1 MRRESRIL
9 EDYLVASARLGDR
22 QAFARLVELRGP
34 RLLSHATRLLGNREE
49 ARDAVQEGW
58 VDIYR
63 GLSGLRDPM
72 AFRAWATRIVTRK
85 CARLIKGKT
94 SRRKLLQELVLESDV
109 VPQTDASGYGS
120 GADAAK
126 VRAAIEALPPTHG
139 AAIALFYLED
149 MSVAEV
155 ALALDVPVGTIK
167 TRLMHA
173 REKLK
178 ALLKGDDDE
187 QVGQIDRGGPAGS
200 GS

>member
-34 RLLSHATRLLGNREE
+34 RLLSHATRLLRNREE
-49 ARDAVQEGW
+49 ARDAVQDSW

-63 GLSGLRDPM
+63 GLAGLRDPM
-72 AFRAWATRIVTRK
+72 AFPAWATRIVTRK

-94 SRRKLLQELVLESDV
+94 SRRKLEQDLVLNSDV
-109 VPQTDASGYGS
+109 VSQPVVPDFGSASDAE
-120 GADAAK
+120 K

-155 ALALDVPVGTIK
+155 SVALDVPVGTIK

-173 REKLK
+173 REKLRV
-178 ALLKGDDDE
+178 LLKGDNDE
-187 QVGQIDRGGPAGS
+187 
-200 GS
+200 

>member
-22 QAFARLVELRGP
+22 QAFAQLVALRGP

-49 ARDAVQEGW
+49 ARDAVQDGW

-63 GLSGLRDPM
+63 GLAKLRDPM
-72 AFRAWATRIVTRK
+72 SFPAWATRIVTRK
-85 CARLIKGKT
+85 CARLIKRKV
-94 SRRKLLQELVLESDV
+94 SQRKLEQELVVENDVASGSTISDFASA
-109 VPQTDASGYGS
+109 TDA
-120 GADAAK
+120 DA
-126 VRAAIEALPPTHG
+126 VRAAIVALPPAHG

-155 ALALDVPVGTIK
+155 AVALDVPVGTIK

-178 ALLKGDDDE
+178 HLLKGESDE
-187 QVGQIDRGGPAGS
+187 
-200 GS
+200 

>member
-22 QAFARLVELRGP
+22 RAFARLVELRGP

-49 ARDAVQEGW
+49 ARDAVQDSW

-63 GLSGLRDPM
+63 GLAGLRDPV
-72 AFRAWATRIVTRK
+72 AFPAWATRIVTRK

-94 SRRKLLQELVLESDV
+94 SRRKLEQELVLENDV
-109 VPQTDASGYGS
+109 VSNPDASDFGLAS
-120 GADAAK
+120 DAEK
-126 VRAAIEALPPTHG
+126 VRTAIKALPPTHG

-173 REKLK
+173 REKLRT
-178 ALLKGDDDE
+178 LLKGDSDE
-187 QVGQIDRGGPAGS
+187 
-200 GS
+200 